1 MNRYFGVLVTSLI
14 AGSAFAGS
22 PPHWA
27 KNQAKDNQRTQAQQA
42 DSRDVNQAS
51 RAGDWKRSAP
61 VQRESP
67 PRIAANSNQPPAPG
81 QTRPPVTRQPP
92 PAVTTDNSRGR
103 TSNGDRGDRRGFD
116 DPRRNSNWNPEQHEQ
131 SLRNWSND
139 RHDNRDSR
147 TQASWR
153 DTRGHIWHQ
162 DQSWYSRYRIDH
174 FRYVQGRYFARER
187 FRIGF
192 YQRPYGFTSRL
203 WLRGNFLPFAYYS
216 AGYTLGNYWSYDL
229 YDPPFGCRWVRVG
242 DDALLVDNFTGEV
255 VDGVY
260 NIFW

>member
-1 MNRYFGVLVTSLI
+1 MNRYLGVLVTTLI

-27 KNQAKDNQRTQAQQA
+27 NDQANDKQRNQARQV

-51 RAGDWKRSAP
+51 RASDWKRSAP
-61 VQRESP
+61 VQIKSP
-67 PRIAANSNQPPAPG
+67 PRVAANSNRPAPPVQSRPPATQQPP
-81 QTRPPVTRQPP
+81 QVVRN
-92 PAVTTDNSRGR
+92 DNDRDRS
-103 TSNGDRGDRRGFD
+103 TNDRGDRRGFN
-116 DPRRNSNWNPEQHEQ
+116 DPRPNTNWNREQHDQ
-131 SLRNWSND
+131 ALRNWGND

-162 DQSWYSRYRIDH
+162 DQSWYNRYRIDH

-187 FRIGF
+187 FRMGSYRQPF
-192 YQRPYGFTSRL
+192 GFTSRL
-203 WLRGNFLPFAYYS
+203 WMRGDFLPFVYYS
-216 AGYTLGNYWSYDL
+216 DGYTLGNYWSFDL

-242 DDALLVDNFTGEV
+242 DDALLVDSYTGEV
-255 VDGVY
+255 VDGVS